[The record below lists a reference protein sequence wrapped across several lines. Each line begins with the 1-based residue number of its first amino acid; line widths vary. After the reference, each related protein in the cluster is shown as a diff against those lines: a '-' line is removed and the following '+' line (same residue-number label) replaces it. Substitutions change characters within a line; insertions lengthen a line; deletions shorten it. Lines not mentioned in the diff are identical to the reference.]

1 MSLVTTSGG
10 YMRELLAQSVE
21 TITASLCLLLKHT
34 ITHKPNHNQVHVYIL
49 SLTCCFLFFFVFLYF

>member
-21 TITASLCLLLKHT
+21 TITASVAVSLSPPK
-34 ITHKPNHNQVHVYIL
+34 THNYTQTKP
-49 SLTCCFLFFFVFLYF
+49 